1 MKRPVIVLTPA
12 RMKMEAPFENGEYNY
27 TNSYNTDAILRNGGL
42 PVLPP
47 LLDEEQALEL
57 IERADGL
64 LMTGG
69 ADIDP
74 AMYGEVKLDCC
85 GDIEYARDAS
95 DVALMKAALKLKKP
109 ILCICRGMQLAN
121 VVFGGTMYQDIPT
134 QFNDK
139 VKHSD
144 YANFAH
150 GVHNVKIVEGTPLH
164 KLLGKDVVLTNAL
177 HHQGVKDIAPGVV
190 PMGYTED
197 GLLESWYYDSKD
209 QWIRAYQWH
218 PEMMVEYREHNLLI
232 EDFINRCRK

>member
-1 MKRPVIVLTPA
+1 MKRPIIVLTPA

-47 LLDEEQALEL
+47 LLNEEQALEL
-57 IERADGL
+57 MEHADGL
-64 LMTGG
+64 MMTGG

-74 AMYGEVKLDCC
+74 ARYGEIKLDCC

-121 VVFGGTMYQDIPT
+121 VAFGGSMYQDIPT
-134 QFNDK
+134 QLNND

-144 YANFAH
+144 YANYSKA
-150 GVHNVKIVEGTPLH
+150 VHDVKIVEGTPLH
-164 KLLGKDVVLTNAL
+164 KLLGKDVISTNAL
-177 HHQGVKDIAPGVV
+177 HHQGVKDIAPDVK

-197 GLLESWYYDSKD
+197 GLLESWYYDKND
-209 QWIRAYQWH
+209 RWIRAYQWH
-218 PEMMVEYREHNLLI
+218 PEMMTDYPEHMKLI
-232 EDFINRCRK
+232 EDFINQCRK